1 MLGSCDFS
9 GDLDCIA
16 KKLYIFVIFQ
26 GGGGGSRPL
35 IPPSESAHGGV
46 HALSIGCLGENADFN
61 YLLYHFLII
70 VSASLLKLEDAFC
83 IMLCPHS
90 Y

>member
-26 GGGGGSRPL
+26 GGGGGPDLLSPPL
-35 IPPSESAHGGV
+35 NLHMA
-46 HALSIGCLGENADFN
+46 
-61 YLLYHFLII
+61 
-70 VSASLLKLEDAFC
+70 VS
-83 IMLCPHS
+83 MLCPLDVLARMQISIIYCIIFSSLFLHPF
-90 Y
+90 